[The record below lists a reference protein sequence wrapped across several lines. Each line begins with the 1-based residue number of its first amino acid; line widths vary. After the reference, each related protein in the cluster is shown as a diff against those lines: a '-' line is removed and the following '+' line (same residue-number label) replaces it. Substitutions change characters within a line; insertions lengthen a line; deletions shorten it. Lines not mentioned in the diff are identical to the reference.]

1 MPKFGLYT
9 EKSPIP
15 FDTHL
20 LGLDNGTR
28 KKLLDLRTFVIGLG
42 NDVIEEV
49 RPHRIVY
56 AKTLTFRIFLDIQ
69 PKTDSL
75 VIAIR
80 KRRNESTVEQT
91 IRSGDDLEPIK
102 HQINIAYELIK

>member
-1 MPKFGLYT
+1 MTKFGLYT

-20 LGLDNGTR
+20 GGLDDETR
-28 KKLLDLRTFVIGLG
+28 KKLLDLRTFIIGLG
-42 NDVIEEV
+42 NNVIEEV

-56 AKTLTFRIFLDIQ
+56 AKTLTFRTFLDIQ

-75 VIAIR
+75 VISVR
-80 KRRNESTVEQT
+80 KSRHESTVEHT

-102 HQINIAYELIK
+102 HQITLAYEKIR